1 MGIMG
6 LMNSKDALGKD
17 QHNSRAR
24 LRMAEKDTLLK
35 ADLGNDSRPRQPRVP
50 TISQDVSLTVFK
62 CPAPRLLFLDDLQLC
77 EIAS

>member
-17 QHNSRAR
+17 QHNSQAR

-35 ADLGNDSRPRQPRVP
+35 ANLGNDSDRG
-50 TISQDVSLTVFK
+50 SLAFPQYLK
-62 CPAPRLLFLDDLQLC
+62 MCL
-77 EIAS
+77 